1 VVCRSISLDKLSGL
15 IPSAAIFVK
24 KKRAGLDHGFT
35 FFKKKLTEV
44 STAILVKK
52 SHKEPYTAGLDP
64 EFTFFKIFKRSFQVF
79 NM

>member
-24 KKRAGLDHGFT
+24 KKSWVGSRVHIL
-35 FFKKKLTEV
+35 KKITEV

-64 EFTFFKIFKRSFQVF
+64 EFTFF
-79 NM
+79 